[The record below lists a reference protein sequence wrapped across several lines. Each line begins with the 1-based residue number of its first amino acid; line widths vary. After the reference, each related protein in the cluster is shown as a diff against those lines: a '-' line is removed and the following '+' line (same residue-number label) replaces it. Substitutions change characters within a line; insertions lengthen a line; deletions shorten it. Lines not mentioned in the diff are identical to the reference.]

1 MHLRQGYVCMLPSS
15 APALTSAGLYW
26 VHFQLIRP
34 AGLNRIQFHFEI
46 ERCLVYNRDFKK
58 ELKVKNGVGIGIFVG

>member
-34 AGLNRIQFHFEI
+34 AWLHFEI
-46 ERCLVYNRDFKK
+46 ERCLVYNRDFIK
-58 ELKVKNGVGIGIFVG
+58 ELKVKNGAGIGIFVG